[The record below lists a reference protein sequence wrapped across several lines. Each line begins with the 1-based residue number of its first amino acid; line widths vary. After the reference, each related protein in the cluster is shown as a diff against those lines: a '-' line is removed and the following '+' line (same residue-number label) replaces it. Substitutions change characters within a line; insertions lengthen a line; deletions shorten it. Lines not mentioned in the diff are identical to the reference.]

1 MDLSNLQV
9 ADFIKSLL
17 IADSFIANL
26 SGLRELRPY
35 RNFAVFTGHEPV
47 ETALVRTLRALL
59 LKPVFEGKAVSWKI
73 TSGSF

>member
-1 MDLSNLQV
+1 MIHVKMSLLSIQSINCYYSMDLSNLQV

-47 ETALVRTLRALL
+47 ETALV
-59 LKPVFEGKAVSWKI
+59 
-73 TSGSF
+73 